1 MSYHKSTVMI
11 GFLGTVL
18 DAGFGQKRHSKWR
31 PNVNVHQVMSI
42 DRVELFIAPQ
52 YERLA
57 LQVVDDIKA
66 IRPDI
71 QVNLIDMPLVNPWD
85 FGEVYEKLASWADD
99 YAFDIE
105 KENYLTHI
113 TTGTHV
119 AQICLFLL
127 VESRQIPS
135 VLLQTAPPKGDR
147 ANCGVEV
154 IDLDLARYDML
165 AHRLQAVKENAVQYL
180 KSGIATQNP
189 TFNQMI
195 NEIEQV
201 ALGSNSPI
209 LLMGATGVGKSQLA
223 RRIYELKKVRHLIV
237 GEFIDVNC
245 ATLKGDGAMSALFGH
260 NKGAFTGATVKRDG
274 WLKRAD
280 GGILFLDEIGEL
292 GMDEQAMLLKAIEEK
307 RFYPLGG
314 DYEVMSDF
322 GLIVG
327 TNKDL
332 RVEVAKG
339 NFRADLYARINIW
352 QYTLPSL
359 IDRKEDIAP
368 NIEYQLGIVSRELGR
383 VVRFNHE
390 AYQRYVDFALSDQ
403 ALWRGNFRD
412 LSASILRL
420 GTLAFDGRID
430 VGLVRAE
437 IERLLW
443 LWQTDGA
450 LHTVISYQQ
459 PRKDLDITKDWLSKI
474 LDADRID
481 VFDRLQLQAVIGV
494 CREHNSLASAGRAL
508 FDVSRKDKKSINDSD
523 RLRKYLAKYGIE
535 WGDVL

>member
-154 IDLDLARYDML
+154 IDLDLARYDVL
-165 AHRLQAVKENAVQYL
+165 ASRLDRVKDDAVKFLKTGIETKNA
-180 KSGIATQNP
+180 A
-189 TFNQMI
+189 FNQLI
-195 NEIEQV
+195 GQIEQV
-201 ALGSNSPI
+201 ALGSNSPMLI
-209 LLMGATGVGKSQLA
+209 MGATGAGKSRLA
-223 RRIYELKKVRHLIV
+223 KRIYELKKARHLV
-237 GEFIDVNC
+237 SGRFVDVNC
-245 ATLKGDGAMSALFGH
+245 ATLRGDTAYSALFGH
-260 NKGAFTGATVKRDG
+260 KKGAFTGAMTAR
-274 WLKRAD
+274 
-280 GGILFLDEIGEL
+280 GGYLLAAHQGVLFLDEIGEL
-292 GMDEQAMLLKAIEEK
+292 GADEQAMLLTALEDKS
-307 RFYPLGG
+307 FYPMGS
-314 DYEVMSDF
+314 DVPVHSDF
-322 GLIVG
+322 WLIAG

-332 RVEVAKG
+332 KACVRAG
-339 NFRADLYARINIW
+339 AFREDLYARINVW
-352 QYTLPSL
+352 QYTLPAL
-359 IDRKEDIAP
+359 KDRREDIAP
-368 NIEYQLGIVSRELGR
+368 NISYQLVAVGQELGR
-383 VVRFNHE
+383 TVRFDKS
-390 AYQRYVDFALSDQ
+390 AYERYLAFAMSEQ

-420 GTLAFDGRID
+420 ATLAEHGRISRQLVDDEIGRLVELWADTGDD
-430 VGLVRAE
+430 VVKQRAINE
-437 IERLLW
+437 YLQNKIN
-443 LWQTDGA
+443 
-450 LHTVISYQQ
+450 
-459 PRKDLDITKDWLSKI
+459 KLDIDEFDKI
-474 LDADRID
+474 
-481 VFDRLQLQAVIGV
+481 QLMSVIKI
-494 CREHNSLASAGRAL
+494 CRYHDNLASAGRAL
-508 FDVSRKDKKSINDSD
+508 FNHSRLHKTTMNDSD
-523 RLRKYLAKYGIE
+523 RLRKYLAKFGLTWQDIH
-535 WGDVL
+535 L